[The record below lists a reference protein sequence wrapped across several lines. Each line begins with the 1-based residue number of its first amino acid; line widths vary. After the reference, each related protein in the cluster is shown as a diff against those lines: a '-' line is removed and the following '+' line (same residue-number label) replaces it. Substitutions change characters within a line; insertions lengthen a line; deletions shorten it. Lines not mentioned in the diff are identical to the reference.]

1 MRKPSSI
8 ITTPSPR
15 IHPRCSAGC
24 SSRLQD
30 DAIHAADESRPLLES
45 ADRTLQVHA
54 CHGPERQVEV
64 LREVLVGL
72 LADDPTLEPRD
83 VLVMCPDIEDYA
95 PLISATFGLAD
106 DDGDETRH
114 PGHRLRVR
122 LADRSLRQ
130 TNPLLAIVAALLEL
144 ADARVTASQVLDLA
158 ASTPV
163 RRRFRFDRRR
173 PRAPPRTGW
182 RRRESDGGWTAST
195 ARRSA

>member
-1 MRKPSSI
+1 M
-8 ITTPSPR
+8 
-15 IHPRCSAGC
+15 
-24 SSRLQD
+24 
-30 DAIHAADESRPLLES
+30 
-45 ADRTLQVHA
+45 HA

-72 LADDPTLEPRD
+72 LAEDPTLEPRD

-163 RRRFRFDRRR
+163 RRRFRFSDDDLERLR
-173 PRAPPRTGW
+173 GW
-182 RRRESDGGWTAST
+182 VASSGIRWGWTAST

>member
-1 MRKPSSI
+1 M
-8 ITTPSPR
+8 
-15 IHPRCSAGC
+15 
-24 SSRLQD
+24 
-30 DAIHAADESRPLLES
+30 
-45 ADRTLQVHA
+45 
-54 CHGPERQVEV
+54 
-64 LREVLVGL
+64 
-72 LADDPTLEPRD
+72 
-83 VLVMCPDIEDYA
+83 PDIEDYA

-163 RRRFRFDRRR
+163 RRRFGS
-173 PRAPPRTGW
+173 PTTTTSNASAAGW
-182 RRRESDGGWTAST
+182 RRRESDGA
-195 ARRSA
+195 